1 MSTRTYDAS
10 GRRAAALESQSRILA
25 VARRRMLEDGYAAST
40 IPAIAR
46 EAGVSAQT
54 VYAAFGSKAGLFKRI
69 VDVGI
74 VGDEELIP
82 VSGRSIVDDV
92 RSARSATARFA
103 LFADFVAGVHERLAD
118 IVEIGL
124 AAAGSDA
131 EIAELMRRMDR
142 QRREG
147 MREFVDL
154 MAELGSLRSDLDLDE
169 ATDMV
174 WVLTAAAS
182 YRSLVKERGW
192 SIAAYARWLAMVV
205 HASVGPKVR
214 RS

>member
-1 MSTRTYDAS
+1 MTRVADECGAGVAVPDPCGGQAANAG
-10 GRRAAALESQSRILA
+10 GRVRRI
-25 VARRRMLEDGYAAST
+25 DH
-40 IPAIAR
+40 PAIAR

-82 VSGRSIVDDV
+82 VSGRAIVDDV

-131 EIAELMRRMDR
+131 EIA
-142 QRREG
+142 
-147 MREFVDL
+147 
-154 MAELGSLRSDLDLDE
+154 S
-169 ATDMV
+169 
-174 WVLTAAAS
+174 
-182 YRSLVKERGW
+182 
-192 SIAAYARWLAMVV
+192 
-205 HASVGPKVR
+205 
-214 RS
+214 